1 MSVVE
6 WRRNSSPHLGTLP
19 MPSSSVWRKSSH
31 PPLSASTSS
40 TDGTTSNSVE
50 ESTMMVSNSPYD
62 TDEADQGSSHSSS
75 TRNGERP
82 VSPGVYQ
89 RLILHSED
97 MKSLVRTITN
107 EAKNLIHAET
117 CSLFLLDNENKELVA
132 NVFDKAGDLS
142 EIRLPMSKG
151 VVGRVA
157 TTKTMMNVRDV
168 QRCPFFYARVDEI
181 TGFHTKNILCFP
193 IIDNSGTFVGVA
205 ELCNKTGR
213 TGFTRHDE
221 QKARTFAVYC
231 ATSISHCLLYR
242 KVQEAQRR
250 SHMAAE
256 LLVQGSQ
263 LLISQEDVNKLTN
276 EPVKSWRLWSPNFN
290 SFWFPPRSIGEGDA
304 YVSASMTMFNDL
316 GFTARYSMNKRK
328 LASFLLRVAKGYRDV
343 PYHNWSHAFSV
354 THFCWLTLR
363 TPAVLHGLD
372 ELERLALLIAC
383 LCHDIDHRGTTNAF
397 QLQSRT
403 PLAQLYSSEGS
414 VLERHHYAQTVQILL
429 MPECNILDQLTRIQ
443 YQTVLSHI
451 RDVILATDITVHL
464 TKVGRI
470 KAMVDEGYDP
480 LSRDHHYLFMCLL
493 MTSSDLSDQSKDFR
507 NSKAIAENIYREF
520 FSQGDLEKQMGA
532 SPMEMMDRDRA
543 AVPKIQLDFMDTVAI
558 PVFEMMAKIMP
569 EGQSTFEAI
578 SLNRQCWAALDE
590 ILVERGNR
598 PVLGLDYLKDDDLE
612 KQVIE
617 RVRQRRAYD
626 IIEGSNGSAELTFCG
641 DCVLLCSH
649 VLVRASLII
658 LYEDCNLP
666 VFVL

>member
-1 MSVVE
+1 M
-6 WRRNSSPHLGTLP
+6 
-19 MPSSSVWRKSSH
+19 K
-31 PPLSASTSS
+31 
-40 TDGTTSNSVE
+40 
-50 ESTMMVSNSPYD
+50 
-62 TDEADQGSSHSSS
+62 
-75 TRNGERP
+75 TR
-82 VSPGVYQ
+82 
-89 RLILHSED
+89 
-97 MKSLVRTITN
+97 
-107 EAKNLIHAET
+107 
-117 CSLFLLDNENKELVA
+117 
-132 NVFDKAGDLS
+132 
-142 EIRLPMSKG
+142 
-151 VVGRVA
+151 
-157 TTKTMMNVRDV
+157 
-168 QRCPFFYARVDEI
+168 
-181 TGFHTKNILCFP
+181 
-193 IIDNSGTFVGVA
+193 TFVGVA

-221 QKARTFAVYC
+221 QKARTFA
-231 ATSISHCLLYR
+231 CLLYR

-263 LLISQEDVNKLTN
+263 LLVCFLLFI
-276 EPVKSWRLWSPNFN
+276 F
-290 SFWFPPRSIGEGDA
+290 SIFH
-304 YVSASMTMFNDL
+304 SIDL

-328 LASFLLRVAKGYRDV
+328 LASFILRVAKGYREV

-354 THFCWLTLR
+354 AHFCWISLR

-397 QLQSRT
+397 QLQSKT

-414 VLERHHYAQTVQILL
+414 VLERHHYAQTVQILQ
-429 MPECNILDQLTRIQ
+429 MSECNILHNLTRTQ

-451 RDVILATDITVHL
+451 RDVILATDIAVHL
-464 TKVGRI
+464 GKVGRI
-470 KAMVDEGYDP
+470 KAMVDQGYDP

-543 AVPKIQLDFMDTVAI
+543 AVPKIQLDFMDTVAL
-558 PVFEMMAKIMP
+558 PVFEMVAKVVP

-598 PVLGLDYLKDDDLE
+598 PVLGLDYLRDEELE
-612 KQVIE
+612 EQVVE
-617 RVRQRRAYD
+617 RVRQRKSQQKKV
-626 IIEGSNGSAELTFCG
+626 GHSKFS
-641 DCVLLCSH
+641 
-649 VLVRASLII
+649 SL
-658 LYEDCNLP
+658 YHDSCRRDY
-666 VFVL
+666 

>member
-1 MSVVE
+1 ME
-6 WRRNSSPHLGTLP
+6 GR
-19 MPSSSVWRKSSH
+19 
-31 PPLSASTSS
+31 
-40 TDGTTSNSVE
+40 
-50 ESTMMVSNSPYD
+50 
-62 TDEADQGSSHSSS
+62 
-75 TRNGERP
+75 
-82 VSPGVYQ
+82 
-89 RLILHSED
+89 
-97 MKSLVRTITN
+97 
-107 EAKNLIHAET
+107 

-142 EIRLPMSKG
+142 EIRIPMTMG

-157 TTKTMMNVRDV
+157 TTRTMMNFIRS
-168 QRCPFFYARVDEI
+168 
-181 TGFHTKNILCFP
+181 HNNSL
-193 IIDNSGTFVGVA
+193 IIDEFVICTLRGYLGECRLRLLFKLTAGGGDRRRFAVTSNCHRRPRSVDSHALWDSGTFVGVA

-263 LLISQEDVNKLTN
+263 LLISEEDVRKLTN
-276 EPVKSWRLWSPNFN
+276 ETIKDWRYWSPNFARF
-290 SFWFPPRSIGEGDA
+290 SFSPRSIGDGDA
-304 YVSASMTMFNDL
+304 YMSASMTMFNDL
-316 GFTARYSMNKRK
+316 GFTARYSMNKKK
-328 LASFLLRVAKGYRDV
+328 LASFLLRVARGYREV

-354 THFCWLTLR
+354 AHFCWISLR

-397 QLQSRT
+397 QLQSKT

-414 VLERHHYAQTVQILL
+414 VLERHHYAQTVQILQ
-429 MPECNILDQLTRIQ
+429 MNECNILDQLTRTQ

-451 RDVILATDITVHL
+451 RDVILATDIAVHL
-464 TKVGRI
+464 KKVGRI
-470 KAMVDEGYDP
+470 KAMVDQGYDP
-480 LSRDHHYLFMCLL
+480 MSRDHHYLFMCLL

-543 AVPKIQLDFMDTVAI
+543 AVPKIQLDFMDTVAL
-558 PVFEMMAKIMP
+558 PVFEMVAELVP
-569 EGQSTFEAI
+569 EGRSTFEAI
-578 SLNRQCWAALDE
+578 TLNRQCWAALDE

-598 PVLGLDYLKDDDLE
+598 PVLGLDYLRDDELE
-612 KQVIE
+612 KQVLE
-617 RVRQRRAYD
+617 RVHKKKNQQNKVNCLR
-626 IIEGSNGSAELTFCG
+626 
-641 DCVLLCSH
+641 
-649 VLVRASLII
+649 
-658 LYEDCNLP
+658 
-666 VFVL
+666 

>member
-19 MPSSSVWRKSSH
+19 MPSSPVWRKSSH
-31 PPLSASTSS
+31 PPLSVSTAPSTTASAS
-40 TDGTTSNSVE
+40 SVE
-50 ESTMMVSNSPYD
+50 APPSVMSSSSCD
-62 TDEADQGSSHSSS
+62 TDETDHRSSPSSS
-75 TRNGERP
+75 ARNGERP

-117 CSLFLLDNENKELVA
+117 CSLFLLDNEHKELVA
-132 NVFDKAGDLS
+132 NVFDNAGDLS
-142 EIRLPMSKG
+142 EIRLPMTKG

-157 TTKTMMNVRDV
+157 TTRAMMNVRDV
-168 QRCPFFYARVDEI
+168 QRCPFFYARVDQL
-181 TGFHTKNILCFP
+181 TGFHTRNILCFP

-263 LLISQEDVNKLTN
+263 LLISEEDVNRLAN
-276 EPVKSWRLWSPNFN
+276 EPIKAWRHWSPEFDRFFF
-290 SFWFPPRSIGEGDA
+290 SPRSIGDGDA
-304 YVSASMTMFNDL
+304 YVAASMTMFEDL

-328 LASFLLRVAKGYRDV
+328 LASFILRVAKGYREV

-354 THFCWLTLR
+354 AHFCWISLR

-397 QLQSRT
+397 QLQSKT

-414 VLERHHYAQTVQILL
+414 VLERHHYAQTVQILQ
-429 MPECNILDQLTRIQ
+429 MSECNILHNLTRTQ

-451 RDVILATDITVHL
+451 RDVILATDIAVHL
-464 TKVGRI
+464 GKVGRI
-470 KAMVDEGYDP
+470 KAMVDQGYDP

-543 AVPKIQLDFMDTVAI
+543 AVPKIQLDFMDTVAL
-558 PVFEMMAKIMP
+558 PVFEMVAKVVP

-598 PVLGLDYLKDDDLE
+598 PVLGLDYLRDEELE
-612 KQVIE
+612 EQVVE
-617 RVRQRRAYD
+617 RVRQRK
-626 IIEGSNGSAELTFCG
+626 SQQKK
-641 DCVLLCSH
+641 V
-649 VLVRASLII
+649 
-658 LYEDCNLP
+658 
-666 VFVL
+666 

>member
-1 MSVVE
+1 
-6 WRRNSSPHLGTLP
+6 
-19 MPSSSVWRKSSH
+19 
-31 PPLSASTSS
+31 
-40 TDGTTSNSVE
+40 
-50 ESTMMVSNSPYD
+50 
-62 TDEADQGSSHSSS
+62 
-75 TRNGERP
+75 
-82 VSPGVYQ
+82 
-89 RLILHSED
+89 
-97 MKSLVRTITN
+97 
-107 EAKNLIHAET
+107 
-117 CSLFLLDNENKELVA
+117 
-132 NVFDKAGDLS
+132 
-142 EIRLPMSKG
+142 
-151 VVGRVA
+151 
-157 TTKTMMNVRDV
+157 
-168 QRCPFFYARVDEI
+168 
-181 TGFHTKNILCFP
+181 
-193 IIDNSGTFVGVA
+193 TFVGVA

-263 LLISQEDVNKLTN
+263 LLISQEDVNRLTN
-276 EPVKSWRLWSPNFN
+276 EPVKSWRFWSPRFN
-290 SFWFPPRSIGEGDA
+290 LFCFPPRSIGDGEA

-464 TKVGRI
+464 AKVGRI
-470 KAMVDEGYDP
+470 KAMVDQGYDP

-532 SPMEMMDRDRA
+532 NPIEMMDRDRA

-558 PVFEMMAKIMP
+558 PVFEMVSKIMP
-569 EGQSTFEAI
+569 EGRYTFEAI

-590 ILVERGNR
+590 ILVEGGSR
-598 PVLGLDYLKDDDLE
+598 PVLGLDYLRDDNLE
-612 KQVIE
+612 KRVIE
-617 RVRQRRAYD
+617 RVRQRR
-626 IIEGSNGSAELTFCG
+626 
-641 DCVLLCSH
+641 
-649 VLVRASLII
+649 
-658 LYEDCNLP
+658 
-666 VFVL
+666 